1 MTNDYEDAAAAAVQQ
16 KSNGRGTCVSG
27 PTTVPLG
34 LAEVAWDL
42 PSIRTL
48 AERDHT
54 NILSLKVYDRGSHFP
69 AHDAPDLL
77 VGDIWQFFGKVR

>member
-1 MTNDYEDAAAAAVQQ
+1 MSE
-16 KSNGRGTCVSG
+16 

-34 LAEVAWDL
+34 LADVAWDF

-48 AERDHT
+48 AERDDT
-54 NILSLKVYDRGSHFP
+54 NILSLKVYDRGSHFA
-69 AHDAPDLL
+69 AHDSPDLL